1 MIITRIVDK
10 AERFCNSR
18 RHRYRWSASYVKRGR
33 FSQSPKISPALADS
47 LTNHA
52 CTEIEQSQRLPVT
65 ATWNVASGTLTPF
78 WQKEVN
84 EMNLKFSHKILLA
97 ASGVV
102 VLAFALFTVYNDYL
116 QRSSIKQNLE
126 TSIQQSGD
134 LTASSVQ
141 NWLSGRVLVMESLAQ
156 NIAHQ
161 GNAADL
167 PGLVDQA
174 AFTSNFQFT
183 YVGSTNGVFTQRP
196 DAKMPD
202 GYDPRQRPWYTQAV
216 AADKTMLTPPYLAA
230 VGGLIVTIAMPVKSK
245 GELLGVVGGDL
256 SLQTLV
262 KIINSVDF
270 GGIGHA
276 FLVSGD
282 GQVIVSPDPDQ
293 VMKNLKDIYPGS
305 NVRIE
310 KVNQDVVLNGQ
321 DRILSFTPIS
331 GLPNADWYIGLSI
344 DKDKAYAALG
354 KFRTSALIAMFIAVA
369 VIALLLSLLIKVL
382 MRPLTTMGR
391 AMQDIAQGEGDLTRR
406 LAVESRDEFGELGSA
421 FNQFVERIHASISEV
436 SSATRQ
442 VHELSQRVMASS
454 NASIIGSDEQSARTN
469 SVAAAINELG
479 AATQEIARNAAD
491 ASQHASGA
499 SEQADDGRKVVE
511 QTILAMAQLS
521 EKISLSCTQIETLNA
536 STDNIGHILD
546 VIKGISQQTNLL
558 ALNAAIE
565 AARAGEAG
573 RGFAVVADEVRN
585 LAHRTQE
592 SAEEIHKM
600 ISSLQVGSREAVSTM
615 NASQASSEES
625 VEVANQAGARLISV
639 TQRIVEIDGMNQSV
653 AAATEEQT
661 AVVETLNVD
670 INQINLLN
678 QQGVV
683 NLNETLKDC
692 DALSQQ
698 ANRLKQLVDSFKI

>member
-1 MIITRIVDK
+1 
-10 AERFCNSR
+10 
-18 RHRYRWSASYVKRGR
+18 
-33 FSQSPKISPALADS
+33 
-47 LTNHA
+47 
-52 CTEIEQSQRLPVT
+52 
-65 ATWNVASGTLTPF
+65 
-78 WQKEVN
+78 
-84 EMNLKFSHKILLA
+84 MNLKFSHKILLA

-102 VLAFALFTVYNDYL
+102 VLAFALFTLYNDYL
-116 QRSSIKQNLE
+116 QRDTIKQNIE
-126 TSIQQSGD
+126 SSVQQAGN

-141 NWLSGRVLVMESLAQ
+141 NWLGGRILVLESLAQ
-156 NIAHQ
+156 NIAQQ
-161 GNAADL
+161 GSQADL
-167 PGLVDQA
+167 PGLVDQP

-183 YVGSTNGVFTQRP
+183 YVGQANGVFTQRP
-196 DAKMPD
+196 DAAMPA
-202 GYDPRQRPWYTQAV
+202 GYDPRERPWYKQAV
-216 AADKTMLTPPYLAA
+216 SAGQTMLTPPYMAA
-230 VGGLIVTIAMPVKSK
+230 VGGLIVTIAMPVKK
-245 GELLGVVGGDL
+245 GGELLGVVGGDL
-256 SLQTLV
+256 SLDSLV
-262 KIINSVDF
+262 KIINSVDS
-270 GGIGHA
+270 GGLGYA
-276 FLVSGD
+276 FLVSSD
-282 GQVIVSPDPDQ
+282 GQVIVSPDKDQ
-293 VMKNLKDIYPGS
+293 VMKNLKDIYPAS
-305 NVRIE
+305 TLRIE
-310 KVNQDVVLNGQ
+310 KGIQEVTLNGHE
-321 DRILSFTPIS
+321 RIISFTPVT
-331 GLPNADWYIGLSI
+331 GLPSADWYIGQSI
-344 DKDKAYAALG
+344 DKEKAYAPLS

-369 VIALLLSLLIKVL
+369 AIALLLSLLISVL

-406 LAVESRDEFGELGSA
+406 LVIENKDEFGELASS

-442 VHELSQRVMASS
+442 VHDLSHRVMASS
-454 NASIIGSDEQSARTN
+454 NASIVGSDEQSARTN

-499 SEQADDGRKVVE
+499 SEQADDGRKVFE
-511 QTILAMAQLS
+511 QTIQAMTELS
-521 EKISLSCTQIETLNA
+521 QKISLSCAQIETLNA

-600 ISSLQVGSREAVSTM
+600 ITSLQVGSREAVSTM
-615 NASQASSEES
+615 NASQVSSEES

-639 TQRIVEIDGMNQSV
+639 TQRIDEIEGMNQSV

-698 ANRLKQLVDSFKI
+698 ASRLKQLVDSFKI

>member
-1 MIITRIVDK
+1 
-10 AERFCNSR
+10 
-18 RHRYRWSASYVKRGR
+18 
-33 FSQSPKISPALADS
+33 
-47 LTNHA
+47 
-52 CTEIEQSQRLPVT
+52 
-65 ATWNVASGTLTPF
+65 
-78 WQKEVN
+78 
-84 EMNLKFSHKILLA
+84 MNLKFSHKILLA

-102 VLAFALFTVYNDYL
+102 VLAFALFTLYNDYL
-116 QRSSIKQNLE
+116 QRSTIGQNLE
-126 TSIQQSGD
+126 SSVEQAGD

-141 NWLSGRVLVMESLAQ
+141 NWLSGRILVLENLAQ
-156 NIAHQ
+156 NIAYQ
-161 GNAADL
+161 GSKADY
-167 PGLVDQA
+167 PGLVDQP

-183 YVGSTNGVFTQRP
+183 YVGQTDGTFTQRP

-202 GYDPRQRPWYTQAV
+202 GYDPRQRPWYKAAV
-216 AADKTMLTPPYLAA
+216 AADKTMLTPPYMAS
-230 VGGLIVTIAMPVKSK
+230 VGGLVVTIAMPVKGS
-245 GELLGVVGGDL
+245 GQLLGVVGGDL
-256 SLQTLV
+256 SLETLV

-282 GQVIVSPDPDQ
+282 GQVIVSPDKDQ

-305 NVRIE
+305 ALRIAKGIQE
-310 KVNQDVVLNGQ
+310 VTLNGQ
-321 DRILSFTPIS
+321 ERILSFTPVV
-331 GLPNADWYIGLSI
+331 GLPSADWYIGLSI
-344 DKDKAYAALG
+344 DKDKAYAPLS

-369 VIALLLSLLIKVL
+369 AIAVLLSLLIQVL

-406 LAVESRDEFGELGSA
+406 LHIVHKDEFGELAGS
-421 FNQFVERIHASISEV
+421 FNQFVERIHASIAEV
-436 SSATRQ
+436 SSATRH
-442 VHELSQRVMASS
+442 VHDLSQRVMNSS

-469 SVAAAINELG
+469 SVAAAINQLG

-499 SEQADDGRKVVE
+499 SEQADDGRQVVE
-511 QTILAMAQLS
+511 RTIQSMTELS
-521 EKISLSCTQIETLNA
+521 QKISLSCTQIETLNA

-600 ISSLQVGSREAVSTM
+600 ITSLQVGSREAVTTM

-639 TQRIVEIDGMNQSV
+639 TQRIGEIDGMNQSV

-661 AVVETLNVD
+661 AVVEALNLD
-670 INQINLLN
+670 ITQINLLN
-678 QQGVV
+678 QQGVA

-692 DALSQQ
+692 DALAQQ
-698 ANRLKQLVDSFKI
+698 AGRLKQLVDSFKI

>member
-1 MIITRIVDK
+1 
-10 AERFCNSR
+10 
-18 RHRYRWSASYVKRGR
+18 
-33 FSQSPKISPALADS
+33 
-47 LTNHA
+47 
-52 CTEIEQSQRLPVT
+52 
-65 ATWNVASGTLTPF
+65 
-78 WQKEVN
+78 
-84 EMNLKFSHKILLA
+84 MNLKFSHKILLA

-102 VLAFALFTVYNDYL
+102 VLAFALFTLYNDYL
-116 QRSSIKQNLE
+116 QRNTINQNIESSVEQAGN
-126 TSIQQSGD
+126 

-141 NWLSGRVLVMESLAQ
+141 NWLSGRILVLESLAQ
-156 NIAHQ
+156 SVAHQ
-161 GNAADL
+161 GSQADL
-167 PGLVDQA
+167 PGLVDQP

-183 YVGSTNGVFTQRP
+183 YVGQANGVFTQRP
-196 DAKMPD
+196 DAKMPE
-202 GYDPRQRPWYTQAV
+202 GYDPRERPWYKQAV
-216 AADKTMLTPPYLAA
+216 SAGKTMLTPPYMAA
-230 VGGLIVTIAMPVKSK
+230 VGGLIVTIAMPVKK
-245 GELLGVVGGDL
+245 DGQLLGVVGGDL
-256 SLQTLV
+256 SLDSLV
-262 KIINSVDF
+262 KIINSVDS
-270 GGIGHA
+270 GGLGYA

-282 GQVIVSPDPDQ
+282 GQVIVSPDKDQ
-293 VMKNLKDIYPGS
+293 VMKNLKDIYPSS
-305 NVRIE
+305 NLKIE
-310 KVNQDVVLNGQ
+310 KGVQEVQLNGQ
-321 DRILSFTPIS
+321 ERIISFTPVT
-331 GLPNADWYIGLSI
+331 GLPSADWYIGQSL
-344 DKDKAYAALG
+344 DKQKAYAPLS

-369 VIALLLSLLIKVL
+369 VIALLLSLLIRVL

-406 LAVESRDEFGELGSA
+406 LVIENKDEFGELASS
-421 FNQFVERIHASISEV
+421 FNQFVQRIHASISEV

-442 VHELSQRVMASS
+442 VHDLSQRVMASS

-511 QTILAMAQLS
+511 QTIQAMTELS
-521 EKISLSCTQIETLNA
+521 RKISLSCAQIETLNA

-600 ISSLQVGSREAVSTM
+600 ITSLQVGSREAVSTM
-615 NASQASSEES
+615 NASQVSSEDS

-639 TQRIVEIDGMNQSV
+639 TQRIEEIDGMNQSV

-661 AVVETLNVD
+661 AVVESLNVD

-698 ANRLKQLVDSFKI
+698 ASRLKQLVDSFKI